1 MHAALIHQ
9 RSRKRS
15 DSVLP
20 RKGPGPRISSRIV
33 THWAWTGAIEMARAR
48 HSSRRLAVVCLAG
61 IGAIAALVGC
71 SVFPTTVV
79 HANRVSVCAVDPI
92 RGDCVTGAFQTLS
105 ATQRLRVAAQGSDGQ
120 PLGNAQVTLTIAGAN
135 ARSATVTTD
144 GSGMATYSY
153 GGATVGTDSVSVAL
167 ASGGGSGAAAIIH
180 WLQPRQVVHPMIWV
194 HGINDDASVYRHGI
208 AHDDASVLTQHPE
221 ATEIFE
227 ALETTYDRQYIEAFC
242 YVDDRAWRTSS
253 PGCPAPEAPTC
264 VTGSADNDC
273 ISQSSVD
280 ANAVALAKTVSN
292 LSARAGGERVTLLS
306 YSMGAAITRTLLAG
320 CLNSPSADAA
330 ACAAAVPLIDH
341 AFFLNG
347 AQQGAWLLA
356 AKAGW
361 DPSQLAGQSSAS
373 SSASA
378 FSLMLPLLEQSVF
391 FAVKGVLGFDLN
403 HAAELDMT
411 PQSANIVA
419 HNSVPPP
426 ATTDYYNFYGDI
438 ELKTD
443 TNIYAYTLNG
453 TQSLSL
459 GDLVM
464 LPQDDAAQ
472 AIPLWGGAALC
483 DGCATTPAPY
493 REAGPYHA
501 WMLTTKHEI
510 NLSGLAPLL
519 NAPDAV
525 SSFASV
531 INSPVAHLNI
541 SQPIALAPGSV
552 VQVRD
557 ITGRAGSA
565 TTDIPFEMLAVLMQ
579 KDGIV

>member
-1 MHAALIHQ
+1 MY
-9 RSRKRS
+9 
-15 DSVLP
+15 
-20 RKGPGPRISSRIV
+20 
-33 THWAWTGAIEMARAR
+33 RAR
-48 HSSRRLAVVCLAG
+48 HSPRRFAVVVLTG
-61 IGAIAALVGC
+61 IGAIAALVAC

-79 HANRVSVCAVDPI
+79 HPSRVSVCAVDPV

-105 ATQRLRVAAQGSDGQ
+105 ATQRLRVMAQTSDGQ
-120 PLGNAQVTLTIAGAN
+120 PLSNAHVALTIAGAN
-135 ARSATVTTD
+135 ARSASVTTD
-144 GSGMATYSY
+144 SNGLATFTYS
-153 GGATVGTDSVSVAL
+153 GATVGTDSISVAL
-167 ASGGGSGAAAIIH
+167 ASASGSHSAAVIH
-180 WLQPRQVVHPMIWV
+180 WLQPRQEVHPMIWV

-242 YVDDRAWRTSS
+242 FVDDRAWRSSS

-280 ANAVALAKTVSN
+280 ANAVELAKTVSN
-292 LSARAGGERVTLLS
+292 LSARAGGRRVTLLS

-320 CLNSPSADAA
+320 CRTSPSADAA

-347 AQQGAWLLA
+347 AQQGAWVLA

-361 DPSQLAGQSSAS
+361 DPSQLAGQSGDSV
-373 SSASA
+373 SASA
-378 FSLMLPLLEQSVF
+378 FALVLPLIEQSVF

-438 ELKTD
+438 ELKAD
-443 TNIYAYTLNG
+443 INIYAYTLKG
-453 TQSLSL
+453 TQTLSL

-472 AIPLWGGAALC
+472 ALPLWGGAALC
-483 DGCATTPAPY
+483 DGCSTAPAPY
-493 REAGPYHA
+493 REAGQYHA
-501 WMLTTKHEI
+501 WMLTTKHEL
-510 NLSGLAPLL
+510 NLAGLAPLL
-519 NAPDAV
+519 NAPDTV
-525 SSFASV
+525 SSIAGV
-531 INSPVAHLNI
+531 INSPVTHLNI
-541 SQPIALAPGSV
+541 TQPVALAPGSV

-557 ITGRAGSA
+557 ITGQAGSSTA
-565 TTDIPFEMLAVLMQ
+565 DIPFEMLSVLMQ